1 MRERYPFIWSNLR
14 PFRWLFL
21 SLSVVLFAQIFLT
34 ILAPLPIKFI
44 LNDVV
49 KADPGATHE
58 VTLQSFYLG
67 TFTGGEALLNLSFL
81 AFAIGT
87 LLTIAF
93 WIESVW
99 LGNLSFRVNELIRR
113 DLFARIFTRRQ
124 TYLDS
129 KKKVDILGRVS
140 GDVSNLEAL
149 FTNGVPA
156 VVRDVPMI
164 AVLLA
169 MMFLIN
175 FRLALAFT
183 ICLPFFYLLGHV
195 FTKLMRTAS
204 RLDRR
209 RTVKF
214 EEETYEAVNSLAIV
228 KSLRGEEK
236 LAQKILGRVAELT
249 DSARRL
255 MFATQGLEASLSMSY
270 YVVRGGFIFLGVWSI
285 FRGEIGLGDLFQLTA
300 YMETISRHIN
310 NINKFISKYPK
321 CVASMERIEELNA
334 QLDLYPEISGK
345 IQLTKEMIRGASVAA
360 SFRELTFQH
369 GEGRKIFDRFTFDF
383 PKGELIAVVGQ
394 SGIGK
399 STFSRLLN
407 RLADPVEGRVEVA
420 GEDLRNYNLKQLR
433 SLVRVISQEVF
444 LVSGTVRENLLL
456 AVGRPVTDEEI
467 NAALSAVNA
476 SGLVAALPQGIDTE
490 VGEGGL
496 QLSGGQAKR
505 IHLARAFLDLESE
518 IILFDEPTTGLDTL
532 SAQMVI
538 ESIKKIARAKT
549 LVLMVTHRMVEVY
562 SADRVLFF
570 SANQNPLF
578 STHDDLYRANSLYR
592 ALMEETEKSPV
603 PKEREKLAVP
613 TEEENEEDVELPKAV
628 LA

>member
-1 MRERYPFIWSNLR
+1 MRERYPFIWSNLK

-21 SLSVVLFAQIFLT
+21 SLGVVLFAQIFLT

-44 LNDVV
+44 LNNVV
-49 KADPGATHE
+49 KADPGAVHE
-58 VTLQSFYLG
+58 VTLQGFYLG

-99 LGNLSFRVNELIRR
+99 LGNLSFRINELIRR

-129 KKKVDILGRVS
+129 KKKVDLLGRVS
-140 GDVSNLEAL
+140 GDVTNLETL
-149 FTNGVPA
+149 ITNGVPA

-164 AVLLA
+164 VVLLA

-175 FRLALAFT
+175 FRLALVFT
-183 ICLPFFYLLGHV
+183 ICLPIFYLLGYV
-195 FTKLMRTAS
+195 FTSLMHTAS

-209 RTVKF
+209 RTIKF
-214 EEETYEAVNSLAIV
+214 EEETYEAMNSLAIV

-236 LAQKILGRVAELT
+236 LTQKILGRAAELT
-249 DSARRL
+249 DSARRV
-255 MFATQGLEASLSMSY
+255 MFATQGLEATLSMAHY
-270 YVVRGGFIFLGVWSI
+270 IVRGGFIFLGVWAI

-300 YMETISRHIN
+300 YMETLSRYIN

-334 QLDLYPEISGK
+334 QLNLYPETSGELP
-345 IQLTKEMIRGASVAA
+345 LTREMIRGATAAA

-369 GEGRKIFDRFTFDF
+369 GESRKIFDRFTFDF

-407 RLADPVEGRVEVA
+407 RLSDPVGGRVEIA
-420 GEDLRNYNLKQLR
+420 GEDLRNYDLKQLR
-433 SLVRVISQEVF
+433 SLVRVLSQEVF

-456 AVGRPVTDEEI
+456 AVGRPVSDEEI
-467 NAALSAVNA
+467 AAALSAVNA
-476 SGLVAALPQGIDTE
+476 SGFVAALPQGIDTQ

-532 SAQMVI
+532 TAQMVI
-538 ESIKKIARAKT
+538 ESIEKLARAKT

-578 STHDDLYRANSLYR
+578 SSHEDLFRTNALYR
-592 ALMEETEKSPV
+592 ALMEDTEKSPL
-603 PKEREKLAVP
+603 PNEREKPVMPA
-613 TEEENEEDVELPKAV
+613 EEDTDEDAAEPKAV